1 MGPRAGLSLLYS
13 QFFVKLP
20 VPTQSFAG
28 QTIIITGS
36 NTGLGREAAC
46 HVVKLG
52 AAKVI
57 LAVRNLSKGEAAK
70 KYISTHS
77 ARLDAQDLI
86 EVWELDL
93 SHYESVKAFAK
104 QAESLD
110 RIDAVIQNAGIST
123 NQFTVA
129 EDNEYAFSRR
139 RRRFSKS
146 DPYVACP

>member
-36 NTGLGREAAC
+36 NTGLGREAAS
-46 HVVKLG
+46 HILELG

-57 LAVRNLSKGEAAK
+57 LAVRNVSKGEAAK
-70 KYISTHS
+70 KHISTHS
-77 ARLDAQDLI
+77 ARLNAQDLI

-93 SHYESVKAFAK
+93 SNYESVKAFAK
-104 QAESLD
+104 RAESLD

-123 NQFTVA
+123 DQFAVA
-129 EDNEYAFSRR
+129 EDNEYVFSRHQL
-139 RRRFSKS
+139 RFFKS
-146 DPYVACP
+146 NLYVTGT